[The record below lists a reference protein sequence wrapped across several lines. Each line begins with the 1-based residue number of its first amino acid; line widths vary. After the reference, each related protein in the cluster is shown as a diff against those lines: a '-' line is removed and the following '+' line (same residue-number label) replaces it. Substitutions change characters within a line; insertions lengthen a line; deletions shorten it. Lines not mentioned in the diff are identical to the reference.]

1 MTTQNETQ
9 FSFLDIEDVRVII
22 KAKGKHYSVIGK
34 NDNALK
40 VRIALLS
47 VLLED
52 HYVVDTALEDI
63 RMP

>member
-1 MTTQNETQ
+1 MTTQNETP
-9 FSFLDIEDVRVII
+9 FSFSDIEDVRVIV

-34 NDNALK
+34 NYDALE

-52 HYVVDTALEDI
+52 HYMVDTALEDLK
-63 RMP
+63 